1 MSMTVEVSMG
11 APVRG
16 IVPPMA
22 TPLAGPDELDIA
34 GLERLVE
41 HILKGGVHG
50 LFILGTT
57 GEGPALSYRLRRELV
72 QRVCRQVGGRVPVLV
87 GITDSAYP
95 EMVQMAECAA
105 GSGASG
111 VVVAPPFYFQLS
123 PADLLRLVE
132 SLAGDSA
139 LPVYLYNQPQLTK
152 MSFDPD
158 VVERAAEMPNVAGL
172 KDSSG
177 DMAYLREVIGR
188 VRSRSEFTV
197 LVGPEHLLEEALHYG
212 AHGGVPGGANI
223 FPDLPVRLYQAC
235 LEGNK
240 KVVDELQ
247 KRIVAIGSP
256 IWTNNE
262 AGPGYLRRLKCALN
276 LLGLC
281 SGKPAWP
288 YIESAPEEREQIE
301 HHLRANGFLPG

>member
-1 MSMTVEVSMG
+1 MTVDVYTG

-22 TPLAGPDELDIA
+22 TPLAGPDELDVA
-34 GLERLVE
+34 GLERLIE

-57 GEGPALSYRLRRELV
+57 GEGPALSYRLRRELI
-72 QRVCRQVGGRVPVLV
+72 QRVCGQIGGRVPVLV
-87 GITDSAYP
+87 GVTDSAYP
-95 EMVQMAECAA
+95 EMVQMADCAA
-105 GSGASG
+105 KFGASG

-123 PADLLRLVE
+123 AADLLRLVE
-132 SLAGDSA
+132 SLAGSSA
-139 LPVYLYNQPQLTK
+139 LPVYLYNQPELTK
-152 MSFDPD
+152 MSFSPEM
-158 VVERAAEMPNVAGL
+158 VERAAEIPNVAGL

-177 DMAYLREVIGR
+177 DMDYLKEVMGR
-188 VRSRSEFTV
+188 VGSRSAFTV
-197 LVGPEHLLEEALHYG
+197 LVGPEHLLAEALDCG

-223 FPDLPVRLYQAC
+223 FPELPVRLYKAYQ
-235 LEGNK
+235 EGNDA
-240 KVVDELQ
+240 VGRELQ

-256 IWTNNE
+256 IWTNSE

-281 SGKPAWP
+281 SAKPAWP
-288 YIESAPEEREQIE
+288 YMESALEEREQIE
-301 HHLRANGFLPG
+301 RHLHANGFLPG